1 MGSKGYP
8 VPDRISHLREGGG
21 GVDSFR
27 HTNKLT
33 SEAGIDRQFQGPIT
47 KVIRYRPLAATAY
60 HSATSSL
67 GHSSWSCHLRA
78 AVHGMH
84 VRYIL
89 PGTVPKNFKINF
101 RMETSAWKSPHVV
114 RVLFGDQRPLFEVG
128 LELRQRRGRR
138 PSQIS

>member
-47 KVIRYRPLAATAY
+47 KVIRIRIEAATGE
-60 HSATSSL
+60 TTQPNK
-67 GHSSWSCHLRA
+67 LRGLSF
-78 AVHGMH
+78 VDLHKS
-84 VRYIL
+84 RRLTIKPL
-89 PGTVPKNFKINF
+89 RNSPGRNP
-101 RMETSAWKSPHVV
+101 
-114 RVLFGDQRPLFEVG
+114 
-128 LELRQRRGRR
+128 
-138 PSQIS
+138 